1 MYTLRCTQALL
12 KRLKLD
18 DGPREPTTTVLGDW
32 YADRFNV
39 GRHQLIVATNE
50 RTLLTLLTPAKALP
64 GLPQRLRDELGWL
77 LRAFGIGA
85 MAIAKELAAMETV
98 RVDRTESRSVLASM
112 NQLTFDACAAFDVPG
127 RDIVDLDQLA
137 LRLSGTPC
145 KRLGYSF
152 PAERA
157 CALFEVPTPQRREAI
172 LSRIVLAAH
181 QHGGSAIG
189 QR

>member
-12 KRLKLD
+12 RRLKLD
-18 DGPREPTTTVLGDW
+18 DRPPQPTTTVLGDW
-32 YADRFNV
+32 YANRFNV
-39 GRHQLIVATNE
+39 GRHRLLVATNE
-50 RTLLTLLTPAKALP
+50 RTLLTLLTPAKDLA

-77 LRAFGIGA
+77 LKALGVGTV
-85 MAIAKELAAMETV
+85 AIAKELAAMDTV
-98 RVDRTESRSVLASM
+98 RFDRTESRSILASM

-127 RDIVDLDQLA
+127 RDVVYLDQVA

-157 CALFEVPTPQRREAI
+157 CALFEVPTPRRRE
-172 LSRIVLAAH
+172 SVLKL
-181 QHGGSAIG
+181 I
-189 QR
+189 